1 MYNCINRTENF
12 HKVEPTQ
19 LSILFWVM
27 VVFYAI
33 VGTVSA
39 IGNGMVLYASCGNK
53 NIGRLRYLDNVIR
66 SLAAT
71 DFLFGVV
78 GIPCMVFT
86 YYMGRI

>member
-12 HKVEPTQ
+12 HKVEPKQ